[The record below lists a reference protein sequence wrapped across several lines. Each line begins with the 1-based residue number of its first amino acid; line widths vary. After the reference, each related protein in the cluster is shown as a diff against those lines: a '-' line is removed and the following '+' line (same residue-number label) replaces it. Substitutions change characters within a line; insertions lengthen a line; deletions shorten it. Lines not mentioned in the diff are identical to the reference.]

1 MTLRTQRK
9 IKTLNTKATKIRK
22 GPQRRSWLS
31 SDEGLVTL
39 VSAAVSLFSFLYFF
53 KRGEILLYGD
63 AVAHINIARRVVD
76 SLTPGPLQLG
86 PVWLPLPHL
95 IIIPFVLSDWAWTT
109 GIAGSVGSMV
119 AYVLGAVGIFR
130 LVSKI
135 ASRPAAWLAAAIYV
149 FNPNLIYMQATAMT
163 ESI

>member
-1 MTLRTQRK
+1 M
-9 IKTLNTKATKIRK
+9 KAARIHK
-22 GPQRRSWLS
+22 GSQRRSWLS
-31 SDEGLVTL
+31 SDEGIVTL
-39 VSAAVSLFSFLYFF
+39 VGTAVSLFSFLYFF

-86 PVWLPLPHL
+86 TVWLPLSHL
-95 IIIPFVLSDWAWTT
+95 ITIPFVISDWAWMN
-109 GIAGSVGSMV
+109 GFAGSIGSMV

-130 LVSKI
+130 LVSNM

-163 ESI
+163 ESLYLAG